1 MTPTRPPGREDWCAL
16 VLRTIMIFWMG
27 ELLLEEEERR
37 EVIVEWKG
45 FFS

>member
-1 MTPTRPPGREDWCAL
+1 
-16 VLRTIMIFWMG
+16 MISRMG
-27 ELLLEEEERR
+27 ELLLEEEERCEVV